1 MAQRSQRRRTVAAKS
16 GSLARSVST
25 FAFVGNLGCIRFP
38 PEIRK
43 ASGIKRGDRLA
54 LDVRGRGSI
63 VLLKVA
69 DALPDAILDV
79 QGCACADAPDGCS
92 GGRPSVLTVGWSY
105 VQLGA
110 ALATEL
116 EFLPGEPLQ
125 LVGEPSQITVTIH
138 RHSRDLAGV
147 PKTVCPP

>member
-1 MAQRSQRRRTVAAKS
+1 MAQSSKKS
-16 GSLARSVST
+16 ASKSAGKPVRGAVTT

-54 LDVRGRGSI
+54 LNVRGPGSI

-69 DALPDAILDV
+69 DALPDSILDV
-79 QGCACADAPDGCS
+79 EGCACANVPEGCAIGAS
-92 GGRPSVLTVGWSY
+92 SVLTVGWSY

-110 ALATEL
+110 ALATDL
-116 EFLPGEPLQ
+116 AFLPGEPLK
-125 LVGEPSQITVTIH
+125 LVGEPSQIAVTIH
-138 RHSRDLAGV
+138 KKRRDLDGV
-147 PKTVCPP
+147 PKTACPP